1 MAISLSE
8 PMLAARST
16 LTLAVL
22 ALLAGA
28 GATGCAASGP
38 SARSLHYVDDVLV
51 HSPPAHHQAYAAYL
65 RARLAMDGAPADF
78 AAAEGHLQHALRVA
92 PHDAH
97 LWTTLA
103 ELELRRG
110 DRDAALTAS
119 RKALAIRPGY
129 APARQLLVRLEGE
142 GGAGASA
149 SLVDGAAA
157 RP

>member
-1 MAISLSE
+1 MAISPSE
-8 PMLAARST
+8 SMLTARHT
-16 LTLAVL
+16 HVFAWL
-22 ALLAGA
+22 ALLAGV

-51 HSPPAHHQAYAAYL
+51 YSPPAHHQAYTAYL
-65 RARLAMDGAPADF
+65 RARLAMDGAPADL

-92 PHDAH
+92 PQDAH

-142 GGAGASA
+142 GGVGASA
-149 SLVDGAAA
+149 SISGAA